1 MKCLALIILIILL
14 ILILYFCNRG
24 RSCRR
29 QMMRRRPCGRRY
41 RSEGYN
47 SEPDRQFYKRIND
60 TNQALIDAG
69 DTGQV
74 VTDWQ
79 NYLTYTFLEPEVL
92 QSHENYFSEAIG
104 RLSNPS
110 KWITLDGHTD
120 GSSSNYVGLAQPR
133 RVPIDPNAML
143 QPDVDIDNYRDP
155 TGAESA
161 VGRLASQWG
170 YNN

>member
-1 MKCLALIILIILL
+1 MKCLALILLVILL
-14 ILILYFCNRG
+14 IIVLWYCNRG
-24 RSCRR
+24 RRCRR
-29 QMMRRRPCGRRY
+29 EMRRRPCRRMY
-41 RSEGYN
+41 RQENYN
-47 SEPDRQFYKRIND
+47 SEPDRQFYKRIDD
-60 TNQALIDAG
+60 TNQALIDSG
-69 DTGQV
+69 NTGQV

-92 QSHENYFSEAIG
+92 QSHENYFSEAVG

-120 GSSSNYVGLAQPR
+120 DSAYNYVGLAQPR
-133 RVPIDPNAML
+133 RVPIDPSAML

-161 VGRLASQWG
+161 VGRLATHWG